1 GPAGLPPPQP
11 GYGGGEDGAAEAPS
25 ARKPRHLV
33 RQPEA
38 STTRSMHSPRP
49 IVVTVRWFAVLVK
62 GSARMRRRISAGS
75 RPSCSAA
82 LSSCTSSAKRGC
94 GVPCPRLGPHG
105 GLLVKIRAPSNL

>member
-1 GPAGLPPPQP
+1 MPIPFP
-11 GYGGGEDGAAEAPS
+11 GGRVRRFS
-25 ARKPRHLV
+25 

-49 IVVTVRWFAVLVK
+49 MVVTVRWFAVFTN
-62 GSARMRRRISAGS
+62 GSARLRRRMSAGS

-82 LSSCTSSAKRGC
+82 LSIWHSIAKRGW

-105 GLLVKIRAPSNL
+105 GLLVNTRAPSNL